1 MTIGGITNASSG
13 VQRGAGLNPQAD
25 SVSRSLQNQIAQ
37 AQKELR
43 ELSSNDSMTAEEKM
57 KRKQEIQQEIANLNQ
72 QLRQHQMEQKREQ
85 QSARKA
91 AEEGTKN
98 GAGAK
103 PGDEKPGKAKPAGKA
118 EGLSQAGMQSMLSA
132 DASVKQARVYFKD
145 LCVQNSHQN
154 GGPRRCAESGDSA
167 GRRRQYPGERGGA
180 GGNRAESPEGGNV
193 PDEYPCEGEQGD
205 EKVSET
211 EQGSR
216 AEEGGKEAGSKGNKV
231 KTETGSRLDPTDRA
245 GIAEGPGQGTEENDD
260 RDDVQEALKKYAYVP
275 IDIRL

>member
-57 KRKQEIQQEIANLNQ
+57 KKKQEIQQEIANLNQ

-103 PGDEKPGKAKPAGKA
+103 PGDAKPGKAKPAGKA

-132 DASVKQARVYFKD
+132 DASVKQAQ
-145 LCVQNSHQN
+145 VQ
-154 GGPRRCAESGDSA
+154 GRTVTGMEGRAGVLKAEI
-167 GRRRQYPGERGGA
+167 RQDA
-180 GGNRAESPEGGNV
+180 GGNTQAKEAELAEIEQRALKAETSQMNTLARANREMK
-193 PDEYPCEGEQGD
+193 
-205 EKVSET
+205 KVSET
-211 EQGSR
+211 EQGR
-216 AEEGGKEAGSKGNKV
+216 RTEEGGKKVGSKGNKAE
-231 KTETGSRLDPTDRA
+231 TETGSQLDPADRDRV
-245 GIAEGPGQGTEENDD
+245 GTTEGPEQGAEENDD
-260 RDDVQEALKKYAYVP
+260 RTAVQETLKKYAYVP

>member
-43 ELSSNDSMTAEEKM
+43 ELSSDDSMTAEEKM

-103 PGDEKPGKAKPAGKA
+103 PGDAKPGKAKPAGKA

-132 DASVKQARVYFKD
+132 DASVKQARVQGRTVTGMEGRAGVLK
-145 LCVQNSHQN
+145 
-154 GGPRRCAESGDSA
+154 AEI
-167 GRRRQYPGERGGA
+167 RQDA
-180 GGNRAESPEGGNV
+180 GGNTQAKEAELAETEQRALKAETSQMNTLARANREMK
-193 PDEYPCEGEQGD
+193 
-205 EKVSET
+205 KVSET

-231 KTETGSRLDPTDRA
+231 KTETGSRLDPTDRV

>member
-43 ELSSNDSMTAEEKM
+43 ELSSDDSMTAEEKM
-57 KRKQEIQQEIANLNQ
+57 KKKQEIQQEIANLNQ

-103 PGDEKPGKAKPAGKA
+103 PGDAKPGKAKPAGKA

-132 DASVKQARVYFKD
+132 DASVKQAQ
-145 LCVQNSHQN
+145 VQ
-154 GGPRRCAESGDSA
+154 GRTVTGMEGRAGVLKAEI
-167 GRRRQYPGERGGA
+167 RQDA
-180 GGNRAESPEGGNV
+180 GGNTQAKEAELAEIEQRALKAETSQMNTLARANREMK
-193 PDEYPCEGEQGD
+193 
-205 EKVSET
+205 KVSET

-231 KTETGSRLDPTDRA
+231 KTETGSRLDPTDRV

-260 RDDVQEALKKYAYVP
+260 RDDVREALKKYAYVP

>member
-98 GAGAK
+98 GAGVK
-103 PGDEKPGKAKPAGKA
+103 PGDAKPGKAKPAGKA

-132 DASVKQARVYFKD
+132 DASVKQARVQGRTVTGMEGRAGVLK
-145 LCVQNSHQN
+145 
-154 GGPRRCAESGDSA
+154 AEI
-167 GRRRQYPGERGGA
+167 RQDA
-180 GGNRAESPEGGNV
+180 GGNTQAKEAELAEIEQRALKAETSQMNTLARANREMK
-193 PDEYPCEGEQGD
+193 
-205 EKVSET
+205 KVSET

>member
-43 ELSSNDSMTAEEKM
+43 ELSSDDSMTAEEKM

-103 PGDEKPGKAKPAGKA
+103 PGDAKPGKAKPAGKA

-132 DASVKQARVYFKD
+132 DASVKQARVQGRTVTGMEGRAGVLK
-145 LCVQNSHQN
+145 
-154 GGPRRCAESGDSA
+154 AEI
-167 GRRRQYPGERGGA
+167 RQDA
-180 GGNRAESPEGGNV
+180 GGNTQAKEAELAETEQRALKAETSQMNTLARANREMK
-193 PDEYPCEGEQGD
+193 
-205 EKVSET
+205 KVSET

-231 KTETGSRLDPTDRA
+231 KTETGSRLDPTDRV

-260 RDDVQEALKKYAYVP
+260 RDDVREALKKYAYVP

>member
-43 ELSSNDSMTAEEKM
+43 ELSSDDSMTAEEKM

-103 PGDEKPGKAKPAGKA
+103 PGDAKPGKAKPAGKA

-132 DASVKQARVYFKD
+132 DASVKQARVQGRTVTGMEGRAGVLK
-145 LCVQNSHQN
+145 
-154 GGPRRCAESGDSA
+154 AEI
-167 GRRRQYPGERGGA
+167 RQDA
-180 GGNRAESPEGGNV
+180 GGNTQAKEAELAETEQRALKAETSQMNTLARANREMK
-193 PDEYPCEGEQGD
+193 
-205 EKVSET
+205 KVSET

-245 GIAEGPGQGTEENDD
+245 GTAEGPGQGTEENDD

>member
-43 ELSSNDSMTAEEKM
+43 ELSSDDSMTAEEKM
-57 KRKQEIQQEIANLNQ
+57 KKKQEIQQEIANLNQ

-103 PGDEKPGKAKPAGKA
+103 PGDAKPGKAKPAGKA

-132 DASVKQARVYFKD
+132 DASVKQAQ
-145 LCVQNSHQN
+145 VQ
-154 GGPRRCAESGDSA
+154 GRTVTGMEGRAGVLKAEI
-167 GRRRQYPGERGGA
+167 RQDA
-180 GGNRAESPEGGNV
+180 GGNTQAKEAELAEIEQRALKAETSQMNTLARANREMK
-193 PDEYPCEGEQGD
+193 
-205 EKVSET
+205 KVSET

-245 GIAEGPGQGTEENDD
+245 GTAEGPGQGTEENDD
-260 RDDVQEALKKYAYVP
+260 RDEVQEALKKYAYVP

>member
-43 ELSSNDSMTAEEKM
+43 ELSSDDSMTAEEKM
-57 KRKQEIQQEIANLNQ
+57 KKKQEIQQEIANLNQ

-103 PGDEKPGKAKPAGKA
+103 PGDAKPGKAKPAGKA

-132 DASVKQARVYFKD
+132 DASVKQARVQGRTVTGMEGRAGVLK
-145 LCVQNSHQN
+145 
-154 GGPRRCAESGDSA
+154 AEI
-167 GRRRQYPGERGGA
+167 RQDA
-180 GGNRAESPEGGNV
+180 GGNTQAKEAELAETEQKALKAETAQMNTLARANREMK
-193 PDEYPCEGEQGD
+193 
-205 EKVSET
+205 KVSET

>member
-43 ELSSNDSMTAEEKM
+43 ELSSDDSMTAEEKM
-57 KRKQEIQQEIANLNQ
+57 KKKQEIQQEIANLNQ

-103 PGDEKPGKAKPAGKA
+103 PGDAKPGKAKPAGKA

-132 DASVKQARVYFKD
+132 DASVKQAQ
-145 LCVQNSHQN
+145 VQ
-154 GGPRRCAESGDSA
+154 GRTVTGMEGRAGVLKAEI
-167 GRRRQYPGERGGA
+167 RQDA
-180 GGNRAESPEGGNV
+180 GGNTQAKEAELAETEQRALKAETSQMNTLARANREMK
-193 PDEYPCEGEQGD
+193 
-205 EKVSET
+205 KVSET

-216 AEEGGKEAGSKGNKV
+216 AEEGGKEPGSKGNKV
-231 KTETGSRLDPTDRA
+231 KTETGSRPDPTDRA
-245 GIAEGPGQGTEENDD
+245 GTAEGPGQGTGENDD
-260 RDDVQEALKKYAYVP
+260 GDDVQEALKKYAYVP

>member
-103 PGDEKPGKAKPAGKA
+103 PGDAKPGKAKPAGKA

-132 DASVKQARVYFKD
+132 DASVKQARVQGRTVTGMEGRAGVLK
-145 LCVQNSHQN
+145 
-154 GGPRRCAESGDSA
+154 AEI
-167 GRRRQYPGERGGA
+167 RQDA
-180 GGNRAESPEGGNV
+180 GGNTQAKEAELAETEQKALKAETAQMNTLARANREMK
-193 PDEYPCEGEQGD
+193 
-205 EKVSET
+205 KVSET